1 VEIVSNYLPDD
12 IHFERLAGAL
22 EADQPD
28 THPSLSRLKAKIYS
42 SLTRQQEKSGPLMG
56 LQETKDAGSG
66 LCVFEELVR
75 ISPVGEKAKSFNCC
89 RLCHARLL
97 AEQLEKA
104 PIYWGGCPYVD
115 FQKP

>member
-1 VEIVSNYLPDD
+1 VSKYLPDD
-12 IHFERLAGAL
+12 IHFEKFAEAL
-22 EADQPD
+22 EEERPD
-28 THPSLSRLKAKIYS
+28 TNPSLSRLKAKIYS
-42 SLTRQQEKSGPLMG
+42 SLTRQQEKSGPLRG
-56 LQETKDAGSG
+56 FQETKDAGSR

-97 AEQLEKA
+97 AEKLEKA